1 MLAQAGVG
9 TPVKGPGRF
18 PGPFRFNGRVLE
30 LSLEKAFPGFRLSVA
45 LSVAEGETLALL
57 GPSGSGKST
66 LLRLVAGLLKP
77 DRGFVRFLGEDLT
90 PLPPERRKVGFLFQ
104 DYALFPHLTVEEN
117 VAFGLVEARWPREA
131 REGRVRAL
139 RKRMERTPH
148 ARKRPQELSGGE
160 QQRVALAR
168 ALAPRPRLLLLDE
181 PLGALD
187 LRLREELLF
196 FLRRTLKEEGVTT
209 LLVTHDQGE
218 AFLLAHRVALL
229 REGRLVQVGR
239 PEEVYARPKDP
250 WAARFLGHK
259 NLLSPGESQ
268 ALGLPP
274 KAHLLPPRALAL
286 GGSLEGVVEER
297 LFFGPRVGLWVRVRG
312 VRLYLEAPEGPE
324 EGAPIAL
331 RLDPAQAVPLEG

>member
-30 LSLEKAFPGFRLSVA
+30 LSLEKAFPGFR

-131 REGRVRAL
+131 REGRVREL
-139 RKRMERTPH
+139 LKRMELTPH

>member
-1 MLAQAGVG
+1 MGG
-9 TPVKGPGRF
+9 
-18 PGPFRFNGRVLE
+18 VLE
-30 LSLEKAFPGFRLSVA
+30 FSLEKRFSGFHLA
-45 LSVAEGETLALL
+45 LELALAKGEVLALL

-66 LLRLVAGLLKP
+66 LLKLVAGLLPP
-77 DRGFVRFLGEDLT
+77 DRGFVRFQGEDLT

-104 DYALFPHLTVEEN
+104 DYALFPHLTVAEN
-117 VAFGLVEARWPREA
+117 LAFGLVEARWPKEA
-131 REGRVRAL
+131 QRARVEEL
-139 RKRMERTPH
+139 LMRMELAPH

-187 LRLREELLF
+187 LRLREELLL
-196 FLRRTLKEEGVTT
+196 FLRKALKEEGVTT

-239 PEEVYARPKDP
+239 PEEVYARPKDA

-259 NLLSPGESQ
+259 NLLSPEESQ

-274 KAHLLPPRALAL
+274 RAHLLPPRALAL
-286 GGSLEGVVEER
+286 EGPLEGVVEER
-297 LFFGPRVGLWVRVRG
+297 LFFGPRVGLWVRVKG
-312 VRLYLEAPEGPE
+312 VRLYLEAPEGPG
-324 EGAPIAL
+324 EGSPL
-331 RLDPAQAVPLEG
+331 SLHLDPSQAVALEG

>member
-1 MLAQAGVG
+1 
-9 TPVKGPGRF
+9 
-18 PGPFRFNGRVLE
+18 VLE
-30 LSLEKAFPGFRLSVA
+30 LHLEKAFPSFSLSVG
-45 LSVAEGETLALL
+45 LSMAEGETLALL

-66 LLRLVAGLLKP
+66 LLRLIAGLLRP
-77 DRGFVRFLGEDLT
+77 DGGFVRFLGEDLT

-117 VAFGLVEARWPREA
+117 VAFGLVEARWPKEA
-131 REGRVRAL
+131 RKARVKEL
-139 RKRMERTPH
+139 LERMELTPH
-148 ARKRPQELSGGE
+148 ARKRPKELSGGE

-187 LRLREELLF
+187 LRLREELLL
-196 FLRRTLKEEGVTT
+196 FLRRTLKEEGVTA

-229 REGRLVQVGR
+229 KEGRLVQVGR
-239 PEEVYARPKDP
+239 PEEVYARPKDL

-259 NLLSPGESQ
+259 NLLSPEESQ

-286 GGSLEGVVEER
+286 GGPLEGVVEER
-297 LFFGPRVGLWVRVRG
+297 LFFGPRVGLWVRVKG
-312 VRLYLEAPEGPE
+312 VRLYLEAPEGPR
-324 EGAPIAL
+324 EGEGVGL
-331 RLDPAQAVPLEG
+331 QLDPAQAVALEG

>member
-1 MLAQAGVG
+1 M
-9 TPVKGPGRF
+9 
-18 PGPFRFNGRVLE
+18 LE

-77 DRGFVRFLGEDLT
+77 DGGFVRFLGEDLT

-131 REGRVRAL
+131 REGRVREL
-139 RKRMERTPH
+139 LKRMELTPH

-229 REGRLVQVGR
+229 RQGRLVQVGL
-239 PEEVYARPKDP
+239 PEEVYARPKDL
-250 WAARFLGHK
+250 WTARFLGHK
-259 NLLSPGESQ
+259 NLLSPEESQ
-268 ALGLPP
+268 ALGLPAKPHLLLP
-274 KAHLLPPRALAL
+274 KALRL
-286 GGSLEGVVEER
+286 GGEHPGVVEER
-297 LFFGPRVGLWVRVRG
+297 LFFGNRVGLWVRLG
-312 VRLYLEAPEGPE
+312 KVRLYLEALEGPPEG
-324 EGAPIAL
+324 AQVHL
-331 RLDPAQAVPLEG
+331 HLDLSQAVPLEG

>member
-131 REGRVRAL
+131 REGRVREL
-139 RKRMERTPH
+139 LKRMELTPH

-181 PLGALD
+181 P
-187 LRLREELLF
+187 F

>member
-1 MLAQAGVG
+1 
-9 TPVKGPGRF
+9 
-18 PGPFRFNGRVLE
+18 
-30 LSLEKAFPGFRLSVA
+30 
-45 LSVAEGETLALL
+45 
-57 GPSGSGKST
+57 
-66 LLRLVAGLLKP
+66 
-77 DRGFVRFLGEDLT
+77 
-90 PLPPERRKVGFLFQ
+90 
-104 DYALFPHLTVEEN
+104 
-117 VAFGLVEARWPREA
+117 
-131 REGRVRAL
+131 
-139 RKRMERTPH
+139 
-148 ARKRPQELSGGE
+148 
-160 QQRVALAR
+160 VALAR

-274 KAHLLPPRALAL
+274 KAHLLPPRARAL

-297 LFFGPRVGLWVRVRG
+297 LFFGPRVGLWVRVGG

>member
-1 MLAQAGVG
+1 MELALA
-9 TPVKGPGRF
+9 
-18 PGPFRFNGRVLE
+18 
-30 LSLEKAFPGFRLSVA
+30 KAFPGFRLSVR

-66 LLRLVAGLLKP
+66 LLKLIAGLLKP
-77 DRGFVRFLGEDLT
+77 DEGFLRFGGEDLT

-104 DYALFPHLTVEEN
+104 DYALFPHLTVAEN
-117 VAFGLVEARWPREA
+117 IAFSLVEARWPKRAREA
-131 REGRVRAL
+131 RVEEL
-139 RKRMERTPH
+139 LERMELAPH
-148 ARKRPQELSGGE
+148 AKKRPKELSGGE

-168 ALAPRPRLLLLDE
+168 ALANRPRLLLLDE

-187 LRLREELLF
+187 LRLREELLL
-196 FLRRTLKEEGVTT
+196 FLRKALKAEGATT

-239 PEEVYARPKDP
+239 PEEVYARPKDT
-250 WAARFLGHK
+250 WTARFLGHK
-259 NLLSPGESQ
+259 NLLSPEESR

-274 KAHLLPPRALAL
+274 KAHLLPLKALAL

-297 LFFGPRVGLWVRVRG
+297 LFFGPRVGLWVRVKG